1 MKRKSIYSVLSV
13 LLLAVVLLFTPLT
26 RMTVDAKIKELFP
39 IVVLTKYSHTMSIG
53 DEFHLAAVTSTGK
66 LPTFRSSKSSVA
78 SVNTYGVVTAKKAGI
93 CKITAKIKGGEASC
107 AVTVRP
113 TTVTIRP
120 SSITLFRQN
129 TKKLT
134 ADVSTGHIPVWKSSR
149 SSVVEVD
156 ENGTITAI
164 KHGTAKI
171 TAKVD
176 GATATCTVTVKQ
188 PTVNLSASEIELDI
202 GKTQLLSASVSSGN
216 KPEWTTSNMN
226 IAAVDQNGRVTA
238 LRKGRA
244 YIYARE
250 DGAKASCRIT
260 VKDPNEKKSKR

>member
-1 MKRKSIYSVLSV
+1 MKRKSIYSILSV
-13 LLLAVVLLFTPLT
+13 FLLAIVFLFTPFT
-26 RMTVDAKIKELFP
+26 RMTVDAKSNLFP
-39 IVVLTKYSHTMSIG
+39 IVVLTKYSHTMSVG
-53 DEFHLAAVTSTGK
+53 DEFCLAAITSTGK
-66 LPTFRSSKSSVA
+66 FPTFRSSKSSVA
-78 SVNTYGVVTAKKAGI
+78 SVNTYGVVTAKKAGT

-113 TTVTIRP
+113 TTVIIRP
-120 SSITLFRQN
+120 ASITMFRQD

-156 ENGTITAI
+156 ENGTLTAI

-176 GATATCTVTVKQ
+176 GTTAVCNVTVKQ
-188 PTVNLSASEIELDI
+188 PAIKLSASSIELNEGDSQ
-202 GKTQLLSASVSSGN
+202 TLSAYVSSGN

-226 IAAVDQNGRVTA
+226 VATVDQNGRVSA
-238 LRKGRA
+238 RQKGRA

-250 DGAKASCRIT
+250 DGAKASCRVT
-260 VKDPNEKKSKR
+260 VKDPNAKTQKR